1 MKKTLWRI
9 ILVSLF
15 ASIVCLGC
23 SKEDDDDGTVSFVLE
38 YNQSSNV
45 DNRALADV
53 YRAFQTQFE
62 SLDGVVIDKGA
73 YVLKGEYATCNKAI
87 TNACERAEYGVDG
100 IVPSTGYFDI
110 IVTVTYDKK
119 DGKIVLY
126 TKTYGTKE

>member
-9 ILVSLF
+9 VLVSLL
-15 ASIVCLGC
+15 ASVVFLGC
-23 SKEDDDDGTVSFVLE
+23 SKEDDDNGTVSFVLE

-53 YRAFQTQFE
+53 YRAFQTQFA
-62 SLDGVVIDKGA
+62 SLEGVVIDKGA

-100 IVPSTGYFDI
+100 IVPATGYFDI
-110 IVTVTYDKK
+110 IVTATYDKK
-119 DGKIVLY
+119 DEKKVLY